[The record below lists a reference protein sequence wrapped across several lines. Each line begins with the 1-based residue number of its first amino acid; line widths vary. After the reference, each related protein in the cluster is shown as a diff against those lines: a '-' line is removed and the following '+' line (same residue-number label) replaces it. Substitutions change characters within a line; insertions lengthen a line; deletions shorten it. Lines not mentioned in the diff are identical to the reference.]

1 MMQIPGA
8 SESGQSSG
16 LQRTISPFRYVVFG
30 FGSIVG
36 TAWVVLLG
44 GWLKEAGPGG
54 AMVGIALGGAA
65 TALIAAMYAE
75 LGSRFPQTGGE
86 VTYVNAV
93 FGKRFGFA
101 VGWLLTIA
109 YLSGLTFEG
118 VAVAW
123 LLGIL
128 WPPITGP
135 VIYSVLGEPVG
146 LGSLLAALGCCLTIT
161 AVNYRGARSFVGF
174 QNILTAAFVLIVLV
188 TVAFELYFGSDRNLD
203 PLWRAG
209 DGGSW
214 LIGAAW
220 VFGSAPFLLNGFQGV
235 LHAIEERSPTTSKEL
250 VVRLAILAVGTATA
264 FYLLVVLAA
273 AKAAPW
279 TSIVSSELP
288 AVAALAHLPW
298 SRALTTALLIALVAS
313 VLKTWTSVF
322 MIVVRLLFAQARDG
336 MIPAFFGGVNPKT
349 GSPGKAV
356 LIVGAVNFVGL
367 FFGEGALQPIANTA
381 TLCIAMI
388 YVLCCA
394 AALVI
399 RRRAPHHIGFR
410 VPGGTPVALLAI
422 GLAFAMAMFALF
434 QPADSAQA
442 TAFKWVL
449 LSSWAV
455 IGLLLYRLRNR
466 SPRARPAVVVSEA
479 GPLGSEVPGRG
490 GPE

>member
-1 MMQIPGA
+1 MTQIAGA
-8 SESGQSSG
+8 SENGQAG
-16 LQRTISPFRYVVFG
+16 VLQRTISPFRYVVFG

-54 AMVGIALGGAA
+54 TLVGIALGGAA

-75 LGSRFPQTGGE
+75 LASRFPRTGGE
-86 VTYVNAV
+86 VTFVNAV
-93 FGKRFGFA
+93 FGKKFGFI
-101 VGWLLTIA
+101 VGWLLTLA

-135 VIYSVLGEPVG
+135 IIYSILGQPVG
-146 LGSLLAALGCCLTIT
+146 LGGLLAALVCCVTIT
-161 AVNYRGARSFVGF
+161 ALNYRGARSFVKF
-174 QNILTAAFVLIVLV
+174 QNILTGVFLLIVLV
-188 TVAFELYFGSDRNLD
+188 TVAFELYFGSAQNIH

-220 VFGSAPFLLNGFQGV
+220 VFGSAPFLLNGFQCV
-235 LHAIEERSPTTSKEL
+235 LHAIEERSQTTSKEL
-250 VVRLAILAVGTATA
+250 VVRLAIVAVGTATA

-298 SRALTTALLIALVAS
+298 SRALTTALLVALVAS

-322 MIVVRLLFAQARDG
+322 MVVVRLLFAQARDG
-336 MIPAFFGGVNPKT
+336 MIPAFFGSVNAKT
-349 GSPGKAV
+349 GSPDRAV
-356 LIVGAVNFVGL
+356 IVVGLFNFVGL
-367 FFGEGALQPIANTA
+367 FFGKGVLEPIANTV

-394 AALVI
+394 AALVM
-399 RRRAPHHIGFR
+399 RRREPAHVGFR
-410 VPGGTPVALLAI
+410 VPGGTPVAILAI
-422 GLAFAMAMFALF
+422 GSALAMAVFALL
-434 QPADSAQA
+434 QPADSTQA
-442 TAFKWVL
+442 NLFKWVL

-455 IGLLLYRLRNR
+455 IGLSLYRLRNR
-466 SPRARPAVVVSEA
+466 SLPARPPISGGE
-479 GPLGSEVPGRG
+479 GEPSRSEVP
-490 GPE
+490 